1 MQKLLIFLLCGAS
14 VLASGC
20 ASEGPIAKG
29 LEALPFMYVQDIQQ
43 GNVVTQEMVNRLKPG
58 MSKNQVTFV
67 MGTPMLID
75 VFHLERWDY
84 YHSIKPGKKKRKH
97 MIVSLFFEDNRLVR
111 VAGDLRPG
119 VPDSALDLKEA
130 DVITVPDNK
139 QHESIVDKAA
149 EFIGL
154 DD

>member
-14 VLASGC
+14 VLVSGC
-20 ASEGPIAKG
+20 SSQGPIAKSIE
-29 LEALPFMYVQDIQQ
+29 LLPFLYVQDIQQ
-43 GNVVTQEMVNRLKPG
+43 GNVVSQEMVNRLRPG

-84 YHSIKPGKKKRKH
+84 YHSIKPGKKKREE
-97 MIVSLFFEDNRLVR
+97 MIVSLFFEDERLVR
-111 VAGDLRPG
+111 VTGDLRPG

-139 QHESIVDKAA
+139 QHENILDKAM
-149 EFIGL
+149 EVIGW
-154 DD
+154 D

>member
-14 VLASGC
+14 ALVSGC
-20 ASEGPIAKG
+20 SSQGPIAKS
-29 LEALPFMYVQDIQQ
+29 LELLPFMYVQDIQQ
-43 GNVVTQEMVNRLKPG
+43 GNVVTQEMVNRLRPG
-58 MSKNQVTFV
+58 MSKNQATFV

-84 YHSIKPGKKKRKH
+84 YHSIKPGKKKREE
-97 MIVSLFFEDNRLVR
+97 MIVSLFFEDERLIR

-130 DVITVPDNK
+130 DVITVPDNI
-139 QHESIVDKAA
+139 QHENILDKAM
-149 EFIGL
+149 EVIGW
-154 DD
+154 D